1 MNDLV
6 TTLSNAQAQGVPI
19 VPCAAEPIIEVVD
32 MSRHFGLLKA
42 VDHIS
47 FQARPGQIVGFI
59 GPNGAGKTT
68 TMRILATLDLPT
80 AGEAYVAGHS
90 VVDYPDKV
98 RRVMGYMPDAFGK
111 YTNTNI
117 IEYLDFFARAYGL
130 RGEARHDA
138 VERVLEFTELNGLAE
153 KPIKS
158 LSKGLSQR
166 LGLAR
171 TLIHDPQVLILDE
184 PAAGLDPRA
193 RIELRELVLAL
204 ARELGKTILISSHIL
219 TELGEV
225 CDAIVI
231 IEAGRILAG
240 GTIDDIQ
247 KMTRTA
253 RAQTAATTLI
263 VRLAA
268 HVAATETERLAKWL
282 VEQPL
287 VHQIRESHLRIS
299 VDFAGDEI
307 QQAALLKQLCD
318 AGFPLCEFF
327 GKSESLEEA
336 FMEITK
342 GIMQ

>member
-1 MNDLV
+1 MNDAVILDPSL
-6 TTLSNAQAQGVPI
+6 LSQNAAVRPM
-19 VPCAAEPIIEVVD
+19 AAGPIIDIVE

-42 VDHIS
+42 VDHVS
-47 FQARPGQIVGFI
+47 LQARPGQIVGFI

-80 AGEAYVAGHS
+80 SGEAFVCGHS
-90 VVDYPDKV
+90 VVDYPDQV
-98 RRVMGYMPDAFGK
+98 RRVMGYMPDSFGK
-111 YTNTNI
+111 YPNMSVV
-117 IEYLDFFARAYGL
+117 EYLDFFARAYGL
-130 RGEARHDA
+130 RGTARRDA
-138 VERVLEFTELNGLAE
+138 VDRVLAFTELNGLTE
-153 KPIKS
+153 KPIKT

-171 TLIHDPQVLILDE
+171 TLVHDPQVLILDE

-204 ARELGKTILISSHIL
+204 ARELRKTILISSHIL

-225 CDAIVI
+225 CDAVVI
-231 IEAGRILAG
+231 IEAGKILAG

-247 KMTRTA
+247 KLTRSS
-253 RAQTAATTLI
+253 RLQTAASTLI
-263 VRLAA
+263 IRLAA
-268 HVAATETERLAKWL
+268 HSTAEQSNRLAKWL
-282 VEQPL
+282 LEQPL
-287 VHQIRESHLRIS
+287 VHQIRDSHLCVS
-299 VDFAGDEI
+299 VDFAGDEA
-307 QQAALLKQLCD
+307 QQCALLKQLCE
-318 AGFPLCEFF
+318 AGFSVCEFF